1 MLIGYMLHVGCM
13 IERCIRKEEMPY
25 VGMEERIKADEKL
38 YHIIQT
44 ALRILEDEF
53 QITISDTEIAYVM
66 DIFDTE

>member
-1 MLIGYMLHVGCM
+1 MLSF
-13 IERCIRKEEMPY
+13 